1 MDEINRVHKV
11 NNLYSSNTIHLPT
24 VSHTGNCD
32 STREQGE
39 RLRGRPKDSTVNV
52 DGNVEKEQ
60 CTLTKENETLGHGIF
75 EDEQLVNVVQNLVI
89 SRYRYR

>member
-39 RLRGRPKDSTVNV
+39 RLRGRPKDSTVNG
-52 DGNVEKEQ
+52 DGNVEEEQ

>member
-24 VSHTGNCD
+24 VSHIGNCD

-39 RLRGRPKDSTVNV
+39 HLRGRTKESAVNV
-52 DGNVEKEQ
+52 DGNVEKKQ
-60 CTLTKENETLGHGIF
+60 CTLNKENETLGHGIF
-75 EDEQLVNVVQNLVI
+75 EDERLVNVVQNLVI